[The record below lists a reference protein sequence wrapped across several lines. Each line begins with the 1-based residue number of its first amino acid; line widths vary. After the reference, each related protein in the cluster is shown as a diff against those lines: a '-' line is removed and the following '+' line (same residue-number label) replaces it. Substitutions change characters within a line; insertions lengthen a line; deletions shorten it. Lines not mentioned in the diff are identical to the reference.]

1 MRVGLL
7 RRQFQSDPLRPSARG
22 RRGARGAQA
31 GPGLFRA
38 CGVAAAQT
46 AEGELAPA
54 EHRLAMVRLA
64 TKGNRHFMVSDV
76 EIRRAGR
83 SYTIDTV
90 RHFLTTLRAPSTLF
104 LMMGSDA
111 VCRTG
116 HLERLRRAGSPDAR
130 SRCIRGP
137 SDGDGRPPRISLAAL
152 KRFGYIREDDHY
164 VHPSGQTLS
173 FVATTNFPIS
183 ATLIREKLHR
193 HHSDPLPDAG
203 RRGRLYSAA
212 RAVLTAPVFSQKSF
226 NKTIC
231 SLSAAARRLAASP
244 CSA

>member
-7 RRQFQSDPLRPSARG
+7 GGSFNPIHFGHLRSAEEVRE
-22 RRGARGAQA
+22 ALSLDLVYFV
-31 GPGLFRA
+31 P
-38 CGVAAAQT
+38 AAVPPHKS
-46 AEGELAPA
+46 AEGLAPP

-90 RHFLTTLRAPSTLF
+90 RHFLATLRPPSTLF

-111 VCRTG
+111 FAELDTWKDCDELV
-116 HLERLRRAGSPDAR
+116 RLSSIVVHTRQPAGDNE
-130 SRCIRGP
+130 
-137 SDGDGRPPRISLAAL
+137 PPRISLAAL
-152 KRFGYIREDDHY
+152 KRFGYIRDDDHY

-173 FVATTNFPIS
+173 FVATTIFPVS

-193 HHSDPLPDAG
+193 QRSVRYLMPGDVVDYIQRHG
-203 RRGRLYSAA
+203 LY
-212 RAVLTAPVFSQKSF
+212 
-226 NKTIC
+226 
-231 SLSAAARRLAASP
+231 
-244 CSA
+244 